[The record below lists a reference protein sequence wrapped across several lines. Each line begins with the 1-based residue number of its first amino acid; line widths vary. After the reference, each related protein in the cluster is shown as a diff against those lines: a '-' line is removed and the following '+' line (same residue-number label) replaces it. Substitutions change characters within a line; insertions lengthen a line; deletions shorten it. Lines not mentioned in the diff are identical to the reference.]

1 MKSAV
6 LTAVCV
12 LAGSFISV
20 AQANPLRVT
29 SCGMDALGGTVNLES
44 DAPLGEPWMRIEGKL
59 VKIWFPHIDQVSKFD
74 HERDSSEAIK
84 ALALR
89 AGGSDTGMLRVEL
102 GSQRHMSREDIV
114 VTRNGQQA
122 QVSLRMPAPKPAYV
136 EPARAPAAAPVAPV
150 QPAAVQPVAAAPAQ
164 PVAAAPAPAHA
175 QPEQAAAAA
184 TSPLGAAGTKPD
196 ADADE
201 LGALPDNDKRTS
213 PIVWLGF
220 ACLVLGG
227 VWAGLSLMNKKKRP
241 NELPAI
247 EVVGSRRLGHRQELL
262 IVRALGADH
271 LLLCTNGHAE
281 RVASSP
287 SPNAP
292 TLSLPAD
299 TQSEPESLHTQARP
313 SQAGGLGI
321 ISRLSSQHRLRKLLD
336 SVDNEGDQGDLGND
350 NSFGDELN
358 AVTRKSRRPSLHSL
372 PPAGP
377 AQRSSEAVAGIT
389 RLRQRKG

>member
-1 MKSAV
+1 VVKSAV
-6 LTAVCV
+6 LPLLCV
-12 LAGSFISV
+12 LAGSITSV
-20 AQANPLRVT
+20 ARADQLRVT
-29 SCGMDALGGTVNLES
+29 SYDMDAQGGTVNLES
-44 DAPLGEPWMRIEGKL
+44 DAPLGEPWMRIEGKM

-102 GSQRHMSREDIV
+102 GSQRHMSRDDIV

-122 QVSLRMPAPKPAYV
+122 QISLRMPAPKPNPTFVDPQA
-136 EPARAPAAAPVAPV
+136 ARAQQAAPAAAA
-150 QPAAVQPVAAAPAQ
+150 QPAALQPTAAAPTQ
-164 PVAAAPAPAHA
+164 PLAATAPTPAPATE
-175 QPEQAAAAA
+175 QPAAAANTSLAA
-184 TSPLGAAGTKPD
+184 TGAKPD
-196 ADADE
+196 TDE
-201 LGALPDNDKRTS
+201 LGAIADDTGKRTS

-220 ACLVLGG
+220 ACLILGG
-227 VWAGLSLMNKKKRP
+227 VWAGLSLMHKKKRP
-241 NELPAI
+241 HELPAI

-271 LLLCTNGHAE
+271 LLLCT
-281 RVASSP
+281 SP
-287 SPNAP
+287 HLPS
-292 TLSLPAD
+292 LSLPPD
-299 TQSEPESLHTQARP
+299 TTAAAQPEHLHERP

-336 SVDNEGDQGDLGND
+336 SVDNEGEQTDSDHDG
-350 NSFGDELN
+350 SFSDELSS
-358 AVTRKSRRPSLHSL
+358 VTRKSRRPSLQSM

-377 AQRSSEAVAGIT
+377 SQRPSEAVAGIT